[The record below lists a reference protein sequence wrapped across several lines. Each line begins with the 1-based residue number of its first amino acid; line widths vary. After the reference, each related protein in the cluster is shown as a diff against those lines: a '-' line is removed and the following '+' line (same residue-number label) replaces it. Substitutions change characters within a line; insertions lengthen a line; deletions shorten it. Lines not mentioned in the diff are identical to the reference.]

1 MIGLHMGQDEN
12 DDLVIAPTAGEVAAF
27 ASDLPEHHYS
37 SQYTPHLIQLGQVR
51 NAEVVDESAR
61 VQLCGPFAVELWG
74 RRIDNLLPGRQGRLL
89 FAYLAISRLQTVS
102 RETLMDAL
110 WGDTRPADAGGA
122 LSALIS
128 KTRAVVGADVLRGR
142 TELTLALPEPAH
154 VDVEVAISMLHSA
167 ESAVAVGAW
176 RRAWAPASS
185 ALKVGRRTFLPEAE
199 TPWAEAWR
207 RRLADVRV
215 RALECYAEV
224 CLELGGAELPS
235 AERAAREL
243 VDAAPFRESAHLLLM
258 HTLAARG
265 NVAEALTAYQRLRI
279 LLRDELGVDP
289 SGAVQD
295 AYLRLLG

>member
-1 MIGLHMGQDEN
+1 
-12 DDLVIAPTAGEVAAF
+12 
-27 ASDLPEHHYS
+27 
-37 SQYTPHLIQLGQVR
+37 
-51 NAEVVDESAR
+51 VDESAR

-154 VDVEVAISMLHSA
+154 VDVEVAVSMLHSA

-185 ALKVGRRTFLPEAE
+185 ALKVGRRPFLPEAE

-258 HTLAARG
+258 RTLAARG

-289 SGAVQD
+289 SEAVQD